1 MTNLI
6 PTTPA
11 PIARI
16 DSGLVENSKYKS
28 ITYSVDM
35 PVDMTSEQL
44 LNPQAWIHV
53 KRKFPEI
60 AVKNRIECVKEDM
73 SLFVELIVTG
83 VSNDIIFVK
92 ILRTVDLD
100 DKIEVKEESA
110 YDIVW
115 KGPNKKFAIVRKA
128 DKEELRSGFA
138 AKAEAQECLKNNY

>member
-1 MTNLI
+1 MTNIL
-6 PTTPA
+6 TPSVA

-16 DSGLVENSKYKS
+16 DSGSVENSKYNS
-28 ITYSVDM
+28 ITYNVNM
-35 PVDMTSEQL
+35 PADMTAEQL

-53 KRKFPEI
+53 KRKFPEL
-60 AVKNRIECVKEDM
+60 AVRNKIECIKEDM

-92 ILRTVDLD
+92 ILREIDLD
-100 DKIEVKEESA
+100 DKISTKEESA
-110 YDIVW
+110 YEIVW
-115 KGPNKKFAIVRKA
+115 KGPTKKFAIVRKL